1 MSTYFIC
8 VLFFMLNQNQ
18 INQPCSHVLHE
29 NPLFLSFKINVK
41 ILNIGASNSGHHYV
55 ISVPI
60 LGQNFLITLKCKLFF
75 TSTLININQNQSNS
89 PKNGQNDQ
97 HENQI
102 NSLPCFGQKLPTPSL
117 VVSRVKRAYVAF
129 FNIFYSLQ
137 MQK

>member
-29 NPLFLSFKINVK
+29 NPLFLSFKLNVK

-55 ISVPI
+55 ILVPI
-60 LGQNFLITLKCKLFF
+60 LSQQFLITLKCNLFF
-75 TSTLININQNQSNS
+75 QSTSMNTNQNQSNY
-89 PKNGQNDQ
+89 PQNGQNNQ

-117 VVSRVKRAYVAF
+117 VVSRVRRAHVACF
-129 FNIFYSLQ
+129 SMFYSLQ